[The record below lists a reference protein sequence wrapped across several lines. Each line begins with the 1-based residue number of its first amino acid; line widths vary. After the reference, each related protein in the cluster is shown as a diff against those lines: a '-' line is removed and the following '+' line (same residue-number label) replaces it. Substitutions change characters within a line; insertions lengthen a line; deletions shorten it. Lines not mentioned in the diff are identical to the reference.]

1 MAKNTALS
9 ANSSIIRRPC
19 RPCSGAMA
27 ADNRSVNGQTEEY
40 SAPYKLKIK
49 RADIHRLNNIVK
61 LDVELTDTCFNKTLD
76 KVNELSDKAS
86 DVIDTVFWA
95 APGDV
100 VVLDGLT
107 CNEENTTTSGI
118 LGTTGALSPLTPLAS
133 GADKFSANLPET
145 IIFMAATV
153 IDPSA
158 ENQPYSAFIKQLR
171 RKMQEA
177 TEADT
182 TVNDDSQS

>member
-1 MAKNTALS
+1 M
-9 ANSSIIRRPC
+9 
-19 RPCSGAMA
+19 
-27 ADNRSVNGQTEEY
+27 
-40 SAPYKLKIK
+40 
-49 RADIHRLNNIVK
+49 
-61 LDVELTDTCFNKTLD
+61 
-76 KVNELSDKAS
+76 
-86 DVIDTVFWA
+86 IDTVFWA

-118 LGTTGALSPLTPLAS
+118 PGTTGALSPLTPLVG
-133 GADKFSANLPET
+133 GADKFSTNLSET
-145 IIFMAATV
+145 IIFMAPTV

-158 ENQPYSAFIKQLR
+158 ENQPYSAFIKRLR

-182 TVNDDSQS
+182 TVDDDSQS